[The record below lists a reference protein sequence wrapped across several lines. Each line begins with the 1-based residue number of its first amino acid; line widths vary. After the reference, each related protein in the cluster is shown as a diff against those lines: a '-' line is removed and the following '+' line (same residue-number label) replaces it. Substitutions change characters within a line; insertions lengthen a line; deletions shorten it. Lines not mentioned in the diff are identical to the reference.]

1 MDLAHLF
8 HIDLLRPVDH
18 DLRHGIIL
26 QEWLDRTKPQDLI
39 TDIRYQTLHIAGD
52 DRLDLLPRMP
62 AVQDLLLL
70 SGHVIDDTPVNS
82 VFQLLV
88 SLFVGVVRPA
98 GKYSGLF
105 FFLGAVT
112 AAKTFQ
118 KFQSLHLP
126 CRNK

>member
-1 MDLAHLF
+1 MTAS
-8 HIDLLRPVDH
+8 DLL
-18 DLRHGIIL
+18 
-26 QEWLDRTKPQDLI
+26 
-39 TDIRYQTLHIAGD
+39 A
-52 DRLDLLPRMP
+52 RMP

-88 SLFVGVVRPA
+88 SLFVGVIRPA

>member
-1 MDLAHLF
+1 
-8 HIDLLRPVDH
+8 
-18 DLRHGIIL
+18 
-26 QEWLDRTKPQDLI
+26 
-39 TDIRYQTLHIAGD
+39 
-52 DRLDLLPRMP
+52 MP
-62 AVQDLLLL
+62 DVQDLLLL

-126 CRNK
+126 WRFVYGFAELLR